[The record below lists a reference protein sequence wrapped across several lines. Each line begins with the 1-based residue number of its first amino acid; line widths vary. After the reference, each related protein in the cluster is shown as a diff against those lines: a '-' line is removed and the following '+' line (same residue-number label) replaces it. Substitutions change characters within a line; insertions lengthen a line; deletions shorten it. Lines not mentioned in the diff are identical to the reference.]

1 MSLDPSAP
9 PRAARAGARLSGR
22 SVLVAGAALMILWAA
37 SWALSYVHLGSW
49 SFAIAL
55 SIALVKGAIVALV
68 FMELIEAPASS
79 NVAILA
85 AVALIAVLV
94 TFTLLDVR
102 TRAPEPTSP
111 AELAHDV
118 APPR

>member
-1 MSLDPSAP
+1 MSLDRSAP
-9 PRAARAGARLSGR
+9 PRAERAGARLSGR
-22 SVLVAGAALMILWAA
+22 SVVIAGSALMILWAT
-37 SWALSYVHLGSW
+37 SWGLSYVHLGSW
-49 SFAIAL
+49 SFAVAL
-55 SIALVKGAIVALV
+55 SIALVKGTIVALV

-79 NVAILA
+79 NVAIFA
-85 AVALIAVLV
+85 AIALIAVLV

-111 AELAHDV
+111 PELAHEV